1 MEDYSKINISRRN
14 MKEIRIHG
22 RGGQGSVTAAE
33 LLAVA
38 AFADGKF
45 SQAFP
50 AFGVER
56 RGAPVQAFTRISDTP
71 IRLRSQIYEPDC
83 VIVQD
88 PTLIE
93 VVDVANGLKED
104 GMIIINSDF
113 DPSKFELNTKAKVV
127 TVNATKVALDIIGR
141 PIVNTV
147 LLGAFAG
154 ATGII
159 RPESIK
165 KAVKERFP
173 GKVGD
178 RNAEAI
184 QQAYDMMKEAKV

>member
-1 MEDYSKINISRRN
+1 

-56 RGAPVQAFTRISDTP
+56 RGAPVQSFTRLNDKP
-71 IRLRSQIYEPDC
+71 IRLRSQVYQPDY

-93 VVDVANGLKED
+93 VVDVAYGIKD
-104 GMIIINSDF
+104 TGTIIINSEF
-113 DPSKFELNTKAKVV
+113 DPENFKFDSNAKVM
-127 TVNATKVALDIIGR
+127 TVDATKIALDIIGR

-147 LLGAFAG
+147 LMGAFSA
-154 ATGII
+154 ATKQIK
-159 RPESIK
+159 PESIAN
-165 KAVKERFP
+165 AVKNRFP
-173 GKVGD
+173 GKIGEK
-178 RNAEAI
+178 NAEAI
-184 QQAYDMMKEAKV
+184 EKAYSITMEATV

>member
-1 MEDYSKINISRRN
+1 M
-14 MKEIRIHG
+14 
-22 RGGQGSVTAAE
+22 
-33 LLAVA
+33 
-38 AFADGKF
+38 
-45 SQAFP
+45 
-50 AFGVER
+50 
-56 RGAPVQAFTRISDTP
+56 
-71 IRLRSQIYEPDC
+71 
-83 VIVQD
+83 IVQD

-93 VVDVANGLKED
+93 VVDVAGGLKED
-104 GMIIINSDF
+104 GIIIINSDF
-113 DPSKFELNTKAKVV
+113 DPSNFKLDTRAKVV
-127 TVNATKVALDIIGR
+127 TVNATKIALEVIGR

-154 ATGII
+154 ATGEI

-165 KAVKERFP
+165 EAVKERFP

>member
-1 MEDYSKINISRRN
+1 

-38 AFADGKF
+38 AFEDGQF

-56 RGAPVQAFTRISDTP
+56 RGAPVQAFTRISDVP
-71 IRLRSQIYEPDC
+71 IRLRSQVYEPDY

-88 PTLIE
+88 PTLLE
-93 VVDVANGLKED
+93 VVDVARGTKDD
-104 GMIIINSDF
+104 GIIIINSDF
-113 DPSKFELNTKAKVV
+113 DPEQFDLKTNAKVM
-127 TVNATKVALDIIGR
+127 TINATKVALDIIGR

-154 ATGII
+154 ATGEIK
-159 RPESIK
+159 PESIAS
-165 KAVKERFP
+165 AVKERFP
-173 GKVGD
+173 GKIGD
-178 RNAEAI
+178 KNAEALLE
-184 QQAYDMMKEAKV
+184 AYTQIRGDA

>member
-1 MEDYSKINISRRN
+1 

-22 RGGQGSVTAAE
+22 RGGQGSVTA
-33 LLAVA
+33 VA
-38 AFADGKF
+38 AFADGRF

-56 RGAPVQAFTRISDTP
+56 RGAPVQAFTRISDEP
-71 IRLRSQIYEPDC
+71 IRLRSQVYEPDY

-93 VVDVANGLKED
+93 VIDVASGIKDE
-104 GMIIINSDF
+104 GIILINSEFSPDT
-113 DPSKFELNTKAKVV
+113 FELDTKAKII
-127 TVNATKVALDIIGR
+127 TVDATKIALDIIGR

-154 ATGII
+154 ATGEL
-159 RPESIK
+159 RPESIEN
-165 KAVKERFP
+165 AVKERFP
-173 GKVGD
+173 GKVGEK
-178 RNAEAI
+178 NAEAI
-184 QQAYDMMKEAKV
+184 QKAYEIIMEAKA

>member
-1 MEDYSKINISRRN
+1 

-38 AFADGKF
+38 AFEDGQF

-56 RGAPVQAFTRISDTP
+56 RGAPVQAFTRISDVP
-71 IRLRSQIYEPDC
+71 IRLRSQVYEPDY

-88 PTLIE
+88 PTLLE
-93 VVDVANGLKED
+93 VVDVVKGAKDTGV
-104 GMIIINSDF
+104 IIINSEF
-113 DPSKFELNTKAKVV
+113 DPEEFDLKTNAKVM

-141 PIVNTV
+141 PIVNAV

-154 ATGII
+154 ATGEIK
-159 RPESIK
+159 PDSIVR
-165 KAVKERFP
+165 AVKERFP
-173 GKVGD
+173 GKIGD
-178 RNAEAI
+178 KNAEALI
-184 QQAYDMMKEAKV
+184 EAYNQIRGDA